1 MAERGRTWT
10 DSEISLD
17 RSLLTVWS
25 EKTIQGELLS
35 SGKRNSK
42 VYQKMIA
49 ELKKAGHDRFATIAV
64 ETTQISW
71 VRLNSSIL
79 RL

>member
-1 MAERGRTWT
+1 M
-10 DSEISLD
+10 
-17 RSLLTVWS
+17 WS

-49 ELKKAGHDRFATIAV
+49 ELKKVGHDR
-64 ETTQISW
+64 TQKQIQDKLKSLKKRYKQVVDKQRAAQAW
-71 VRLNSSIL
+71 RAM
-79 RL
+79 RR

>member
-49 ELKKAGHDRFATIAV
+49 ELKKAGHDRFDTIGSPRSPSKRHKFLGYV
-64 ETTQISW
+64 
-71 VRLNSSIL
+71 
-79 RL
+79 